1 MAEKVGLINVFSM
14 IFHSNSSRLASFLGY
29 MLVNAKITPK
39 MSKNSGWYLGDEI
52 VWNKK
57 WDLS

>member
-52 VWNKK
+52 VQNKE